1 MAYAYQDYPT
11 KAELMARE
19 KDSRKADAEW
29 EALVAQRRARA
40 EETPLTDVDG
50 KKFWFVITPHLM
62 GLIAKIAGHR
72 GFLDAV
78 SLSPQVRKR
87 LEKRAA
93 DLEAYFSSHIEGA
106 RSTLDEALAFMKT
119 GKKRSK
125 DEGLQMIVNNRLALD
140 AAAKHIGKPVSD
152 DLICRLQSILT
163 ENTHKDRPITRG
175 EYRHGPV
182 YVVNSRGEAVY
193 EGPPAKM
200 VPDLMHSF
208 IAWLNDSPN
217 LDPILKAGITHLYFV
232 QVHPFDDGNGR
243 TARALS
249 NLVLASAGFR
259 FINMLS
265 LSDYFDHRRPQYY
278 RAIQDARLHGRD
290 MTYFLIFY
298 AEALLSK
305 IEEVKK
311 EVEVEQRIGNIKDLL
326 LPEIYRRLNR
336 RQIKALR
343 LMIRSDEKMTTKL
356 YCRLNK
362 CSDETAR
369 TDFLSLV
376 EMKIVVPSGKGRSSG
391 YILSPKVMGK

>member
-1 MAYAYQDYPT
+1 MAYAYRDYPT
-11 KAELMARE
+11 RAEIVARE
-19 KDSRKADAEW
+19 KGSRKADANW
-29 EALVAQRRARA
+29 DALVAQRLAKA
-40 EETPLTDVDG
+40 EELPLGDADG
-50 KKFWFVITPHLM
+50 KKFWFVITPHM
-62 GLIAKIAGHR
+62 VSLIAKIAGHR
-72 GFLDAV
+72 GFLEVV
-78 SLSPQVRKR
+78 SLSPQVRRR
-87 LEKRAA
+87 LEKRAT

-119 GKKRSK
+119 GKKRSS
-125 DEGLQMIVNNRLALD
+125 DESLQMIVNNRLALN
-140 AAAKHIGKPVSD
+140 AAAKQIGKPVGD
-152 DLICRLQSILT
+152 ELICRLQSILT

-182 YVVNSRGEAVY
+182 YVVNAMRQVVY

-200 VPDLMHSF
+200 VPGMMRDFS
-208 IAWLNDSPN
+208 AWLNAEQGP
-217 LDPILKAGITHLYFV
+217 DPILKAGIAHLYFV

-249 NLVLASAGFR
+249 NLVMANAGLR

-265 LSDYFDHRRPQYY
+265 LSDYFDHKRPQYY
-278 RAIQDARLHGRD
+278 RAIQDCRLNGRD

-305 IEEVKK
+305 IEDVKK
-311 EVEVEQRIGNIKDLL
+311 EIAVERRIGNIKDLL
-326 LPEIYRRLNR
+326 PPPIYRRLHR

-343 LMIRSDEKMTTKL
+343 LMLRDDKKMTTKL

-369 TDFLSLV
+369 KDFLSLV
-376 EMKIVVPSGKGRSSG
+376 ELSIVAPDGKGRSSG
-391 YILSPKVMGK
+391 YVLSPAVMAQ